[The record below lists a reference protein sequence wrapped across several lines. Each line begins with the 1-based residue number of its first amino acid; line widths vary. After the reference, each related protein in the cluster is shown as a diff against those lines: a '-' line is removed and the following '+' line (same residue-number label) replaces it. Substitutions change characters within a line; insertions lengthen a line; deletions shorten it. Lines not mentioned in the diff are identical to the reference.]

1 MENEKKGQLFTH
13 LCTITTNKHAAS
25 HMLHVWTAFQLAIH
39 DMEHLVHEQYSN
51 CSIPISLY
59 IYYVGAEYLI
69 HRVSCFC
76 ILVLLCIPNMQGL
89 SRCILQSDLRHGR
102 LMGAID

>member
-59 IYYVGAEYLI
+59 ILCWGGIPDTQGVVFLHTCAFVHSQHAGTFQVHPAE
-69 HRVSCFC
+69 
-76 ILVLLCIPNMQGL
+76 
-89 SRCILQSDLRHGR
+89 
-102 LMGAID
+102 